1 MSGRPVRRRVLADIE
16 RLGGWS
22 AVLERI
28 ARGETVTEIARSFT
42 VSRSF
47 FARLLHEDR
56 DRHGLVCQAREA
68 AADAFERE
76 VLQLVEDADLVDD
89 ERKGDEGL
97 SEVEADIGRLHLAPL
112 LAPCPSVQGGP
123 AGGGEERAE
132 QASGC
137 ETPKARR

>member
-16 RLGGWS
+16 RAGTWS

-28 ARGETVTEIARSFT
+28 ARGETVTEIARSFN

-47 FARLLHEDR
+47 FASLLHEDR
-56 DRHGLVCQAREA
+56 DRHGLVCRAREA

-76 VLQLVEDADLVDD
+76 VFLLVEDADLVDD

-97 SEVEADIGRLHLAPL
+97 SEVEVRHRPAASRAL
-112 LAPCPSVQGGP
+112 LTPCPLVQGGP
-123 AGGGEERAE
+123 AGGGEERAK

>member
-16 RLGGWS
+16 RAGSWS
-22 AVLERI
+22 AVLECI

-76 VLQLVEDADLVDD
+76 LVQLVNDPDLMCDEQDRDEQSGEAVADMV
-89 ERKGDEGL
+89 R
-97 SEVEADIGRLHLAPL
+97 RHLAAL
-112 LAPCPSVQGGP
+112 LAPCPSVQAGP
-123 AGGGEERAE
+123 AGGAEE
-132 QASGC
+132 
-137 ETPKARR
+137 